1 MIESFAN
8 SKVLFT
14 LLWNTA
20 GINGVAFI
28 GNDKLAA
35 ANKKGDI
42 LIWNLTTPM
51 ARPLIQRGY
60 WSAIPTKSIAF

>member
-14 LLWNTA
+14 LPWNTA

-42 LIWNLTTPM
+42 LIWNLTAPDGKT
-51 ARPLIQRGY
+51 LIQCGY